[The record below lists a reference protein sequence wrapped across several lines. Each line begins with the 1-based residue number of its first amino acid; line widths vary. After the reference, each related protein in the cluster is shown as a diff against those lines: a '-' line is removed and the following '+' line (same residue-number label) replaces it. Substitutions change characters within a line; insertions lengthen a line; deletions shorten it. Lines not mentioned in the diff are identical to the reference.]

1 MNYYNEI
8 KNELINNEVYK
19 KVKDYSKN
27 KSDLRTYYNVG
38 KLLSDAGKHYGK
50 NIIKKYSEKLK
61 LEVGKKYNERT
72 LRRMRQYYELFKN
85 EKWSALPTELSWSH
99 YSELLTLKNINEI
112 KYYINICSS
121 QNISYRKLRER
132 IKNNEY
138 ERLEDKTKLKLINK
152 EKTKVY
158 DFIKN
163 PILIKN
169 KYNTDKIS
177 EKMLQQFILEDIPY
191 FLKELGNG
199 FCFIDNEFPIKI
211 GDRYNYIDILLYNI
225 IYKCYVVVELKTTE
239 LKKEYIGQIQ
249 TYMSYIDKNIK
260 TNDETLTIG
269 IIICKKNN
277 KFVMEYVSN
286 KNIFER
292 EYQLI
297 N

>member
-27 KSDLRTYYNVG
+27 KSDLRTCYNVG
-38 KLLSDAGKHYGK
+38 KLLSDAGKHYGES
-50 NIIKKYSEKLK
+50 IIEKYSVRLTYELGKRYNKSSLK
-61 LEVGKKYNERT
+61 
-72 LRRMRQYYELFKN
+72 RMRQFYIII
-85 EKWSALPTELSWSH
+85 EKGATLSHLLTWSH
-99 YSELLTLKNINEI
+99 YVELLPLNNINEI
-112 KYYINICSS
+112 NYYVKVIEE
-121 QNISYRKLRER
+121 QNISVRKLRER

-152 EKTKVY
+152 EKTKVH

-249 TYMSYIDKNIK
+249 TYMNYIDKNIK
-260 TNDETLTIG
+260 TNNETLTIG

-277 KFVMEYVSN
+277 KFVMGYVSN

>member
-1 MNYYNEI
+1 M
-8 KNELINNEVYK
+8 
-19 KVKDYSKN
+19 SH
-27 KSDLRTYYNVG
+27 
-38 KLLSDAGKHYGK
+38 LL
-50 NIIKKYSEKLK
+50 
-61 LEVGKKYNERT
+61 T
-72 LRRMRQYYELFKN
+72 
-85 EKWSALPTELSWSH
+85 WSH
-99 YSELLTLKNINEI
+99 YVELLPLNNINEI
-112 KYYINICSS
+112 NYYVKVIEE
-121 QNISYRKLRER
+121 QNISVRKLRER

-152 EKTKVY
+152 EKTKIH

-199 FCFIDNEFPIKI
+199 FCFIDNEFTIKI